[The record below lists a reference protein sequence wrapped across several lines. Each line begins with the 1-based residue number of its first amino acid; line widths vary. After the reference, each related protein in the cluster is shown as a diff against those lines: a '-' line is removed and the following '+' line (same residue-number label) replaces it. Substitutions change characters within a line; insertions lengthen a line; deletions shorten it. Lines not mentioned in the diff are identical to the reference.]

1 MRAMQDL
8 SKGSKL
14 SHHREKRWLFS
25 SPLLVF
31 PFVFR
36 GCLVFLGLTGGL
48 APQHI
53 SGGDPH
59 PPRSRLAPRAQ
70 GESHVAARRAPSKL
84 SLPPAGARGI
94 WAFMLRQEVS
104 GRESVPGGARLS
116 RRPWGSQAAG
126 RLAL

>member
-14 SHHREKRWLFS
+14 SHHHEKRWLFS

-53 SGGDPH
+53 SGEICIHRD
-59 PPRSRLAPRAQ
+59 LAWLREPKVKATWQR
-70 GESHVAARRAPSKL
+70 GE
-84 SLPPAGARGI
+84 LPAN
-94 WAFMLRQEVS
+94 
-104 GRESVPGGARLS
+104 
-116 RRPWGSQAAG
+116 
-126 RLAL
+126 

>member
-1 MRAMQDL
+1 MVIFFTFASLPLCFSWL
-8 SKGSKL
+8 SGFPGTDREFGSAAHQ
-14 SHHREKRWLFS
+14 S
-25 SPLLVF
+25 
-31 PFVFR
+31 
-36 GCLVFLGLTGGL
+36 
-48 APQHI
+48 
-53 SGGDPH
+53 GDPH

-70 GESHVAARRAPSKL
+70 GESHVAARRAPSKV